1 MIIMHFVLGVINPKL
16 MVWGTIENYMLLLG
30 EVRFELLSFNLLVD
44 SLVEYYIL
52 VYAPE
57 ASYFWDL

>member
-52 VYAPE
+52 VYM
-57 ASYFWDL
+57 L